1 VSGSTDPRAQ
11 IQKAIESVVTEVPGL
26 APLKL
31 VFALVLRG
39 RGDMQEYR
47 IELPGPKIT
56 KGVAPDARVT
66 IEMPRAFFNV
76 MADEGAKVADWR
88 EAFHYGQA
96 KATGV
101 PQILKLIERVVEM
114 HEERTHLRRA
124 RQSTQG

>member
-1 VSGSTDPRAQ
+1 VSATTDVKAQ
-11 IQKAIESVVTEVPGL
+11 IEQVLVSVAEEVPAL

-39 RGDMQEYR
+39 RGDVQQFR
-47 IELPGPKIT
+47 VELPARKIT
-56 KGVAPDARVT
+56 KEVATDARVT

-76 MADEGAKVADWR
+76 MAAEGARVADWR

-101 PQILKLIERVVEM
+101 PQLLKLVERVVDL
-114 HEERTHLRRA
+114 HEERTRLRRA
-124 RQSTQG
+124 TQH

>member
-1 VSGSTDPRAQ
+1 MSATTDVKAQ
-11 IQKAIESVVTEVPGL
+11 IEQVLVSIAEEVPSL

-39 RGDMQEYR
+39 RGDVQQFR
-47 IELPGPKIT
+47 VELPARTIT
-56 KGVAPDARVT
+56 KEIATDARVT

-76 MADEGAKVADWR
+76 MAAEGARVADWR

-101 PQILKLIERVVEM
+101 PQLLKLVERVVDL
-114 HEERTHLRRA
+114 HEERTRLRRA
-124 RQSTQG
+124 TQH

>member
-1 VSGSTDPRAQ
+1 VSPSTDTKAQ
-11 IQKAIESVVTEVPGL
+11 IERAIANVLDEVPAL

-31 VFALVLRG
+31 VFTVVLRG
-39 RGDMQEYR
+39 RGDIQQYR
-47 IELPGPKIT
+47 VELPGPKIS
-56 KGVAPDARVT
+56 KDVATDARVT

-101 PQILKLIERVVEM
+101 PQILRLVERVVDM
-114 HEERTHLRRA
+114 HEERARTRRA
-124 RQSTQG
+124 RNSAG